1 MEEFGLKIVT
11 PEDRKEIQK
20 RLKRI
25 TLPEQDGSLNVQTGG
40 GYYGYY
46 MDMDG
51 SHIQNDTELI
61 EKYRNMAGS
70 PDIDQA
76 VEIIINE
83 SIIFDTFGNCVD
95 INLEEIKTL
104 NDNSK
109 KRIQKEFKN
118 ILSLLNFNLKGYDI
132 FRNWYVDGRLYYHLV
147 IDPDKIKDGI
157 QELDYID
164 PRKIKKIREIDKKID
179 NKTGVEIV
187 TKKEEFFVYNNQG
200 VASNNLKTY
209 GGGLS
214 GSGIKIANDAI
225 VYVPSGLLNVEKN
238 QVISYLHKA
247 IKPYNQ
253 LKMVEDA
260 LVIYRLARA
269 PERRLFYIDVGT
281 MSSARANQYV
291 KSLQQSF
298 RNKLVYDAQTGD
310 IRDDRKFMSML
321 EDFWLPRREG
331 GKGTEISTLP
341 GGENL
346 GQIDDVNYFK
356 DKLYRSLN
364 IPVSRL
370 QTENGFSLGRSTE
383 ITRDEIAFAKFINK
397 IRKKFSQLFN
407 DLLEKQLVLKGLVT
421 TDEWQQYKNLLY
433 YDFQKDNNFDE
444 LKEAELLRD
453 RVDILNLID
462 PFVGKYFSKEWAQ
475 RNVLRLDDDEI
486 KEIEGQIESEPKPKE
501 TLADLYGN
509 VPDDEQIAGMQ
520 SEPAGK
526 GSGGEP
532 EKTKVKPEP
541 NKEKE
546 NE

>member
-253 LKMVEDA
+253 LKME
-260 LVIYRLARA
+260 IGRA
-269 PERRLFYIDVGT
+269 HV
-281 MSSARANQYV
+281 
-291 KSLQQSF
+291 
-298 RNKLVYDAQTGD
+298 
-310 IRDDRKFMSML
+310 
-321 EDFWLPRREG
+321 
-331 GKGTEISTLP
+331 
-341 GGENL
+341 
-346 GQIDDVNYFK
+346 
-356 DKLYRSLN
+356 
-364 IPVSRL
+364 
-370 QTENGFSLGRSTE
+370 
-383 ITRDEIAFAKFINK
+383 
-397 IRKKFSQLFN
+397 
-407 DLLEKQLVLKGLVT
+407 
-421 TDEWQQYKNLLY
+421 
-433 YDFQKDNNFDE
+433 
-444 LKEAELLRD
+444 
-453 RVDILNLID
+453 
-462 PFVGKYFSKEWAQ
+462 
-475 RNVLRLDDDEI
+475 
-486 KEIEGQIESEPKPKE
+486 
-501 TLADLYGN
+501 
-509 VPDDEQIAGMQ
+509 
-520 SEPAGK
+520 
-526 GSGGEP
+526 
-532 EKTKVKPEP
+532 
-541 NKEKE
+541 
-546 NE
+546 